1 MRLKNFP
8 AFLLVILIA
17 STPVHAS
24 GIYDTD
30 PSFSPY
36 NAGTVRSDILYDALE
51 ELNYIRRLIGV
62 PSNVTLDSEMTR
74 KAQHGAVLLD
84 AINTLTHT
92 PGKPSDMAE
101 SFYELGYDAT
111 THGNIA
117 WSSGG
122 ITINYSNK
130 MYMNDSDSSNISAVG
145 HRRWLM
151 NPRMKRTGFGIS
163 ERRGFAVTYVIDEDE
178 MSSSWPIPDEYIT
191 WPVNKHPHPLT
202 YFDAGTAWSVT
213 LNDEIFETAST
224 ASTSVRLTRTSDGR
238 TWNFGGGSSDGYFT
252 INSQGYAI
260 DQCIIFRP
268 DNVSGYS
275 NGETWNVY
283 ISGLKRKDGTS
294 GSVSYSVTFTGES
307 TGYEEDI
314 PGGGT
319 GSNDG
324 DSSGGCAA
332 VPGILWAVMCLVFL
346 RKKPGRSALVVL
358 LALSASCYAG
368 TYDPYIVKPSFS
380 PYRAGTVKHEILAEA
395 LAEVNYVRWLA
406 GVPNNVTLNDE
417 YTRLAQHGAVLLD
430 ANDEL
435 THTPEKPYDMPQDF
449 YEAGYYATSHGNIA
463 YWKQRRGLKSWG
475 AMTLSKST
483 QMYMEDTDGHN
494 VGAIG
499 HRRWLLNP
507 RLKQTGF
514 GISTRL
520 GYAVTYVVEESPI
533 KNKDKLTK
541 AEYAQ
546 YLDWLKWPIADE
558 FISWPS
564 SKNHHPLSWF
574 EAKTAW
580 SVTLNRNVFKPCN
593 PDNVSVS
600 MTRLNDGK
608 VWNFGKAGDDGY
620 FVVAPDNV
628 AYDEC
633 LIFCPDDI
641 KSYGN
646 GEYWRVEVRGLTRKD
661 GSEGSFTYNVIF
673 TL

>member
-1 MRLKNFP
+1 MRLKIFP

-24 GIYDTD
+24 GIYDTE

-36 NAGTVRSDILYDALE
+36 RAGTVRSDVLYDALE

-62 PSNVTLDSEMTR
+62 PSNVTLDYEMTR

-84 AINTLTHT
+84 AINTLSHT

-178 MSSSWPIPDEYIT
+178 MSSSWPISDEYIT
-191 WPVNKHPHPLT
+191 WPVNKHSHPLT

-238 TWNFGGGSSDGYFT
+238 TWNFGGSSSDGYFT

-283 ISGLKRKDGTS
+283 ISGLKRKDGTY
-294 GSVSYSVTFTGES
+294 GSISYSVTFTGES
-307 TGYEEDI
+307 TGYEEEM
-314 PGGGT
+314 PST
-319 GSNDG
+319 TRND
-324 DSSGGCAA
+324 DSSSGGCNS
-332 VPGILWAVMCLVFL
+332 
-346 RKKPGRSALVVL
+346 SAGLLGAL
-358 LALSASCYAG
+358 LALFVAGRKRSKLSAFVILCAMLLQSSAHALE
-368 TYDPYIVKPSFS
+368 DPYTIRPSFS
-380 PYRAGTVKHEILAEA
+380 PYRAGTVRRDILEEA
-395 LAEVNYVRWLA
+395 LYEVNYARQLA
-406 GVPNNVTLNDE
+406 GVPANVTLNDE
-417 YTRLAQHGAVLLD
+417 YTRRAQMGAVLLD
-430 ANDEL
+430 AIDTL
-435 THTPEKPYDMPQDF
+435 THTPSKPRDMPQDF
-449 YEAGYYATSHGNIA
+449 YEAAYDATSHGNIA
-463 YWKQRRGLKSWG
+463 YSKIIQGSRTRGNLDLRDTTKR
-475 AMTLSKST
+475 
-483 QMYMEDTDGHN
+483 YMEDTDGKN
-494 VGAIG
+494 VGALG

-507 RLKQTGF
+507 RLKQVGF
-514 GISTRL
+514 GISTRK
-520 GYAVTYVVEESPI
+520 GYSVTYVIEGFRI
-533 KNKDKLTK
+533 KRKKLSR
-541 AEYAQ
+541 AEYAE

-564 SKNHHPLSWF
+564 SKYPHPLR
-574 EAKTAW
+574 
-580 SVTLNRNVFKPCN
+580 SVTLNRNVFEPCD
-593 PDNVSVS
+593 PDNVSVR

-646 GEYWRVEVRGLTRKD
+646 GEYWRVEVSGLSRTD

>member
-17 STPVHAS
+17 STPVNAS
-24 GIYDTD
+24 GIYDIE

-36 NAGTVRSDILYDALE
+36 NAGTVKSDVLYDALD

-62 PSNVTLDSEMTR
+62 PANVTLDSEMTR

-84 AINTLTHT
+84 AINTITHT

-122 ITINYSNK
+122 MTINYSNK
-130 MYMNDSDSSNISAVG
+130 MYMDDSDSSNISALG

-163 ERRGFAVTYVIDEDE
+163 ERRGFAVTYVIDEE
-178 MSSSWPIPDEYIT
+178 ELSSSWPISDEYIT

-213 LNDEIFETAST
+213 LNNEIFEAASIS
-224 ASTSVRLTRTSDGR
+224 STSVILTRTSDGR
-238 TWNFGGGSSDGYFT
+238 TWNFNGISSNGYFNIDT
-252 INSQGYAI
+252 QGYAT

-268 DNVSGYS
+268 DDVSGYS
-275 NGETWNVY
+275 GGETWNVY
-283 ISGLKRKDGTS
+283 ISGLNRKDGIS
-294 GSVSYSVTFTGES
+294 GNISYSVTFTGES
-307 TGYEEDI
+307 TGYEEDM
-314 PGGGT
+314 PGT
-319 GSNDG
+319 TRND
-324 DSSGGCAA
+324 DSSSGGCNTNIGVMGALIA
-332 VPGILWAVMCLVFL
+332 LFIMGRRRTKLFAFIILPAIIFTS
-346 RKKPGRSALVVL
+346 SAY
-358 LALSASCYAG
+358 ALE
-368 TYDPYIVKPSFS
+368 DPYIVRPSFS
-380 PYRAGTVKHEILAEA
+380 PYRAGTVRREILEEA
-395 LAEVNYVRWLA
+395 LYEVNYARQLA
-406 GVPNNVTLNDE
+406 GVPANVTLNDE
-417 YTRLAQHGAVLLD
+417 YTRRAQMGAVLLD
-430 ANDEL
+430 AIDTL
-435 THTPEKPYDMPQDF
+435 THEPSKPADMPQDF
-449 YEAGYYATSHGNIA
+449 YEAGYDATSHGNIA
-463 YWKQRRGLKSWG
+463 YSKIIRGSEVRGNLNLRDTTK
-475 AMTLSKST
+475 L
-483 QMYMEDTDGHN
+483 YMEDTDGKN
-494 VGAIG
+494 VGTLG

-507 RLKQTGF
+507 RLKQAGF
-514 GISTRL
+514 GISTRK
-520 GYAVTYVVEESPI
+520 GYSVTYVIEEFRI
-533 KNKDKLTK
+533 KRQRLSR
-541 AEYAQ
+541 AEYAE

-564 SKNHHPLSWF
+564 SKYPHPLSWF

-580 SVTLNRNVFKPCN
+580 SVTLNRNIFKPCN
-593 PDNVSVS
+593 PERVSVK
-600 MTRLNDGK
+600 MIRLNDGR
-608 VWNFGKAGDDGY
+608 VWNFGKAGNDGY
-620 FVVAPDNV
+620 FVVAPDDV

-646 GEYWRVEVRGLTRKD
+646 GEYWRVEVSGLSRTD